1 MPHRP
6 HSGQRHR
13 QTADRRERGGA
24 VILSSATLELPKPY
38 IPSATKYHDPV
49 WLVRRAWSAH
59 RLPELQAIVRQTI
72 EQLRTL
78 APADLPDLPPRRT
91 TPAPGP
97 TLLAEDPD
105 PILEALRACSEE
117 LRDASGV
124 AGSEVARAAHCD
136 LVRLYISQQA
146 AGWQTTFSAA
156 LDKYRH
162 EACST
167 LLRVFQKD
175 PIVT

>member
-1 MPHRP
+1 M
-6 HSGQRHR
+6 
-13 QTADRRERGGA
+13 
-24 VILSSATLELPKPY
+24 ILSSATLELPKPY
-38 IPSATKYHDPV
+38 VPSATKYHDPV

-72 EQLRTL
+72 EKLQAL
-78 APADLPDLPPRRT
+78 APAELPEGDELAPRRT

-97 TLLAEDPD
+97 AILAPDPD

-136 LVRLYISQQA
+136 LVRLYISQQS
-146 AGWQTTFSAA
+146 AGWQTTFTAA

-167 LLRVFQKD
+167 LLRVFQKE